1 LLKIN
6 TIKGQHASNG
16 DTTKKEN
23 NMPNLMEMTNTDI
36 AAHMQVMLI
45 SDQNDSVRKALICDE
60 AMLQNAGRGLRCKV
74 MLTSGISGD
83 TPEFCAAV
91 MKAVGEFD
99 AFTEDN
105 DPHGEHDFA
114 SVEVEGQTVFWKID
128 YYDLDYKYGSENPT
142 DMKVTR
148 RVLTI
153 MLASEY

>member
-1 LLKIN
+1 
-6 TIKGQHASNG
+6 
-16 DTTKKEN
+16 
-23 NMPNLMEMTNTDI
+23 MEMTNTDI

-83 TPEFCAAV
+83 TPEFCVAV

-128 YYDLDYKYGSENPT
+128 Y
-142 DMKVTR
+142 KVFMEAQPSWI
-148 RVLTI
+148 TI
-153 MLASEY
+153 AVIFRPIYFFLILLKF

>member
-36 AAHMQVMLI
+36 AAQMQVMLI

-91 MKAVGEFD
+91 MKVVGEFD

-105 DPHGEHDFA
+105 DPHGEHDFG
-114 SVEVEGQTVFWKID
+114 SVIVEGQTIFWKID
-128 YYDLDYKYGSENPT
+128 LYDENYEFGAENPADFKT
-142 DMKVTR
+142 TR